1 MNFYEL
7 LKARADDDKIFLRVD
22 AQSFGAKQ
30 FLSKI
35 NDAAARIDRSDEI
48 FFIDA
53 DRWID
58 QAVQFFAAQ
67 AVGRRPLLLHRDTQ
81 LPSTIPTANPD
92 DAFAVL
98 SSGSSGAPKILF
110 RTFDSWASFF
120 SIQNKVFGINHD
132 SAVFIHGS
140 LSFTGNLNVLL
151 ATMSVG
157 GSIVTSERLNARH
170 WLDLIDGCSTVYLVP
185 TKLNLIASTNR
196 IIESVNTI
204 FTGSQ
209 LVSDRLRVALN
220 KTFPNARLIVYY
232 GAGELNYVTYKEI
245 DGAIEP
251 NNVGRAFDGVNVEIR
266 GGLICVDSPWH
277 VSGLKTPCTVG
288 DAGRLNDKGEL
299 IFEGRGD
306 DFINKGGYKIS
317 CARLESVLSTLDGI
331 EQAAVIKI
339 DDRRRGDD
347 FVFVIQSTERERAV
361 EEIKKAL
368 PPIERTGKIIFVDEM
383 PLNDRGKVDRH
394 VLRSKFM

>member
-22 AQSFGAKQ
+22 AQSFNAKE
-30 FLSKI
+30 FLSKV
-35 NDAAARIDRSDEI
+35 NDAAARLDRSNEI
-48 FFIDA
+48 FIIDA

-67 AVGRRPLLLHRDTQ
+67 AVGRRPLILHRDTQ
-81 LPSTIPTANPD
+81 MPSTIPNAEPAD
-92 DAFAVL
+92 VFAVL

-120 SIQNKVFGINHD
+120 PIQNKIFGVNQN
-132 SAVFIHGS
+132 SAIFIHGS

-151 ATMSVG
+151 AAMSVG
-157 GSIVTSERLNARH
+157 ASIVTSERLNARH
-170 WLDLIDGCSTVYLVP
+170 WLELIDGCSTVYLVP
-185 TKLNLIASTNR
+185 TKLNLIASTDR
-196 IIESVNTI
+196 IVESVNTI

-209 LVSDRLRVALN
+209 LVSDRLRVALK

-232 GAGELNYVTYKEI
+232 GASELNYITYKII

-251 NNVGRAFDGVNVEIR
+251 NNVGRAFDGVSVEIR
-266 GGLICVDSPWH
+266 DGLIFVNSPWH

-317 CARLESVLSTLDGI
+317 CARLESVLSTIGVI

-347 FVFVIQSTERERAV
+347 FIFVIQSTERERV
-361 EEIKKAL
+361 IEEIKKAL
-368 PPIERTGKIIFVDEM
+368 PPIERAGKIIFVDEM
-383 PLNDRGKVDRH
+383 PLNDRGKVAGH
-394 VLRSKFM
+394 VLRSKFV

>member
-1 MNFYEL
+1 MEIKQL
-7 LKARADDDKIFLRVD
+7 RAFLAV
-22 AQSFGAKQ
+22 ANAKSF
-30 FLSKI
+30 L
-35 NDAAARIDRSDEI
+35 AAAETMYITR
-48 FFIDA
+48 
-53 DRWID
+53 
-58 QAVQFFAAQ
+58 QAVSKTVTQLEEELGVKLFVRGQSGAELTPAGVYFYPQARTLVADFDRLQ
-67 AVGRRPLLLHRDTQ
+67 REMTQLEQNTRPKLRICMAVG
-81 LPSTIPTANPD
+81 
-92 DAFAVL
+92 
-98 SSGSSGAPKILF
+98 
-110 RTFDSWASFF
+110 
-120 SIQNKVFGINHD
+120 
-132 SAVFIHGS
+132 
-140 LSFTGNLNVLL
+140 
-151 ATMSVG
+151 
-157 GSIVTSERLNARH
+157 
-170 WLDLIDGCSTVYLVP
+170 
-185 TKLNLIASTNR
+185 
-196 IIESVNTI
+196 VNTI

-209 LVSDRLRVALN
+209 LVSDRLRVSLN

-232 GAGELNYVTYKEI
+232 GAGELNYVTYKVI

-266 GGLICVDSPWH
+266 DGLIFVNSPWH

-317 CARLESVLSTLDGI
+317 CARLESVLSTLGGI

-347 FVFVIQSTERERAV
+347 FVFVIQSTEPERAV

-368 PPIERTGKIIFVDEM
+368 PPIERAGKIIFVDEM